1 MSTTE
6 VSICNEALSQI
17 GAKSII
23 SFDENTE
30 NARRCASIY
39 ESTRKALLRLHP
51 WSFAKRR
58 AQLAPISTYPS
69 FGYQNAFP
77 LPKDFLRVYDTG
89 QFEYEIEG
97 RHILANCSLINLV
110 YVADEQNEDMWDSLF
125 SECMVLYLVN
135 KLAKPIT
142 GSNAEGDSAWQ
153 KLQNM
158 LKQAR
163 AINGQER
170 PAQDFADD
178 YGSSLMDSRYMD
190 KGYHLG

>member
-39 ESTRKALLRLHP
+39 DSTRRALLRMHP
-51 WSFAKRR
+51 WSFAKKRV
-58 AQLAPISTYPS
+58 QLAPVTTHPT
-69 FGYQNAFP
+69 FGYENSFP
-77 LPKDFLRVYDTG
+77 LPRDFLRVISAG
-89 QFEYEIEG
+89 VEEYEVEA
-97 RHILANCSLINLV
+97 RHILANTNLINLQ
-110 YVADEQNEDMWDSLF
+110 YIADEDNEEIWDSLF
-125 SECMVLYLVN
+125 CECMVLYLIN

-142 GSNAEGDSAWQ
+142 GSQSESDSAWQ

-170 PAQDFADD
+170 PAQDFVAD
-178 YGSSLMDSRYMD
+178 YYPSLMGVRY
-190 KGYHLG
+190 

>member
-1 MSTTE
+1 MTTTD
-6 VSICNEALSQI
+6 VSICNQALNMI
-17 GAKSII
+17 GAKSIL

-30 NARRCASIY
+30 NARRCATLY
-39 ESTRKALLRLHP
+39 APTRKALLRLHP

-58 AQLAPISTYPS
+58 VQLAPISTYPS

-77 LPKDFLRVYDTG
+77 LPKDFLRVYDAG
-89 QFEYEIEG
+89 QVEYEIEN
-97 RHILANCSLINLV
+97 RHILANTNLINLV
-110 YVADEQNEDMWDSLF
+110 YIADEQNEELWDSLF
-125 SECMVLYLVN
+125 SECMALYLVN

-170 PAQDFADD
+170 PAQDFAAD
-178 YGSSLMDSRYMD
+178 YYPQLMGVRY
-190 KGYHLG
+190 

>member
-1 MSTTE
+1 MATTN
-6 VSICNEALSQI
+6 VSVCNQALSMI

-30 NARRCASIY
+30 NARRCASLY
-39 ESTRKALLRLHP
+39 DATRKALLRMHP

-58 AQLAPISTYPS
+58 VQLAPISTYPS

-89 QFEYEIEG
+89 EFEYEIEG
-97 RHILANCSLINLV
+97 RHILANTSLINLV

-125 SECMVLYLVN
+125 SECMALYLVN

-170 PAQDFADD
+170 PAQDFAAD
-178 YGSSLMDSRYMD
+178 YYPQLMGVRY
-190 KGYHLG
+190 